1 MSALPINV
9 RKILVVKV
17 RYLHI
22 LALISNLIK
31 LLARLVVPNKKKDF
45 LLRLCLALQNVSV
58 S

>member
-45 LLRLCLALQNVSV
+45 LLCLCLALQNVSV

>member
-45 LLRLCLALQNVSV
+45 LLRLCLALQNVSA

>member
-9 RKILVVKV
+9 RKILVIKV